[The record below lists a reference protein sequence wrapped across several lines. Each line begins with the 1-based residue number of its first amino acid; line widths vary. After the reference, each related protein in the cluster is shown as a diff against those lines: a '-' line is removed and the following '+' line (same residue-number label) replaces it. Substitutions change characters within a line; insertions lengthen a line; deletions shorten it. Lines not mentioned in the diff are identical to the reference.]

1 MDSQNAS
8 VDQTPEKE
16 TDNLLMS
23 FPLIA
28 KNQLLKMQ
36 NSSIHNYDLW
46 VWRGNINKRILPN
59 KNTAIFSNNPNIYI
73 KKLKAIKVTLQVSCL

>member
-1 MDSQNAS
+1 
-8 VDQTPEKE
+8 
-16 TDNLLMS
+16 
-23 FPLIA
+23 
-28 KNQLLKMQ
+28 MQ